1 MINWKV
7 LSGDQLDT
15 LNLHYNEGEVVLV
28 DPTANYDSIAL
39 FMFDAQEVFS
49 EKQLGKYK
57 RVTPTEFKIVED
69 KLYELG
75 RHLSWD
81 GYTEEKKD
89 DGS

>member
-69 KLYELG
+69 KLCELG